1 MIDKQSVMKD
11 NVKKYLDKVVNQMVS
26 ETEVLGVDARRLS
39 PATLRRAM
47 DDGERIFIMTPF
59 YDGVFTVDA
68 FIEMNKE
75 LQTIKFFPINKL
87 THNFSSH
94 VENIYGL
101 SREEAPYA
109 LGKYIRDII
118 GLLKIIGSG
127 ADHWKKERIRK
138 GLL

>member
-101 SREEAPYA
+101 SKEEVRYTIK
-109 LGKYIRDII
+109 KYIDTI
-118 GLLKIIGSG
+118 LLKINGG
-127 ADHWKKERIRK
+127 Y
-138 GLL
+138 

>member
-1 MIDKQSVMKD
+1 MVYIDKQSLMED
-11 NVKKYLDKVVNQMVS
+11 NVKKYLDKVVNRMVS
-26 ETEVLGVDARRLS
+26 ETEVLGPEYDK
-39 PATLRRAM
+39 
-47 DDGERIFIMTPF
+47 ERVFIMTPF
-59 YDGVFTVDA
+59 YDAVFTEYG
-68 FIEMNKE
+68 FIEMKRE
-75 LQTIKFFPINKL
+75 LQTLKYFPINKL